1 MAFCS
6 KCGTQLSDGDNFC
19 PRCGSPTDI
28 SNVPDEVKEE
38 LKKESQPIIIWDE
51 KKDSSLS
58 KYLVWLFLVLLM
70 GGGLIGYNIYINLAE
85 TTVTTSVEETN
96 PERSDTGD
104 IQLIREWYD
113 FVLGKKYTKDGVI
126 DKYLSTSAIDK
137 ISKDDDGSNIGVWR
151 YWLFRTAHQKTKDK
165 GDNVVESITSDG
177 GGWYEVKYLDMGWN
191 GVTKVRVSGGQIVDF
206 KRDNSWDLYYKDGG
220 DSYKIDNNANMKEN
234 ELESTAK
241 KPNVSE
247 QSKSAE
253 SINQQDLN
261 SEVMKRVN
269 EIKQIMADINKVYN
283 RFLMYGGTNQVMG
296 VNASAD
302 ITELR
307 LEGDMVFRELI
318 SLARKA
324 GKPDI
329 VNSFQQE
336 KILFDDKAQRM
347 TSTITNIIYN

>member
-70 GGGLIGYNIYINLAE
+70 GG
-85 TTVTTSVEETN
+85 S
-96 PERSDTGD
+96 GD
-104 IQLIREWYD
+104 IQLIQEWYD

-126 DKYLSTSAIDK
+126 NKYLSTSTIDK

-220 DSYKIDNNANMKEN
+220 DSYKIDNNANVKAITSQLTCKN
-234 ELESTAK
+234 HNSLES
-241 KPNVSE
+241 S
-247 QSKSAE
+247 
-253 SINQQDLN
+253 
-261 SEVMKRVN
+261 
-269 EIKQIMADINKVYN
+269 
-283 RFLMYGGTNQVMG
+283 
-296 VNASAD
+296 
-302 ITELR
+302 
-307 LEGDMVFRELI
+307 
-318 SLARKA
+318 
-324 GKPDI
+324 
-329 VNSFQQE
+329 
-336 KILFDDKAQRM
+336 
-347 TSTITNIIYN
+347 

>member
-70 GGGLIGYNIYINLAE
+70 GGGLIGYSIYTNLEESTA
-85 TTVTTSVEETN
+85 TTSIEETN
-96 PERSDTGD
+96 PEQSASGD
-104 IQLIREWYD
+104 IQLIQEWYD

-126 DKYLSTSAIDK
+126 NKYLSTSTIDK

-220 DSYKIDNNANMKEN
+220 DSYKIDNNANVKAITSQLTCKN
-234 ELESTAK
+234 HNSLES
-241 KPNVSE
+241 S
-247 QSKSAE
+247 
-253 SINQQDLN
+253 
-261 SEVMKRVN
+261 
-269 EIKQIMADINKVYN
+269 
-283 RFLMYGGTNQVMG
+283 
-296 VNASAD
+296 
-302 ITELR
+302 
-307 LEGDMVFRELI
+307 
-318 SLARKA
+318 
-324 GKPDI
+324 
-329 VNSFQQE
+329 
-336 KILFDDKAQRM
+336 
-347 TSTITNIIYN
+347 